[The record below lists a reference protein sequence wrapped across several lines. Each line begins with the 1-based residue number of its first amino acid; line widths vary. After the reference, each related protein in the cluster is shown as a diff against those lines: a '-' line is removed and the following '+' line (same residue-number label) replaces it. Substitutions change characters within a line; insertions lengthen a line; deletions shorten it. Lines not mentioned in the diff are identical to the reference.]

1 MNTFGGRGDISQKS
15 IHNSSA
21 NDLIRHNL
29 INMKTPTKRVK
40 YTNEILIQNMDKTPE
55 NSRRNSHMANLSN
68 AKIEPMVND
77 SSFIYSANK
86 PPVPGNRAA
95 V

>member
-1 MNTFGGRGDISQKS
+1 
-15 IHNSSA
+15 
-21 NDLIRHNL
+21 
-29 INMKTPTKRVK
+29 MKTPTKRVK

-86 PPVPGNRAA
+86 PPVSGNRATVKRSSVMKA
-95 V
+95 ISTSSHKMQARKSNHLKFL